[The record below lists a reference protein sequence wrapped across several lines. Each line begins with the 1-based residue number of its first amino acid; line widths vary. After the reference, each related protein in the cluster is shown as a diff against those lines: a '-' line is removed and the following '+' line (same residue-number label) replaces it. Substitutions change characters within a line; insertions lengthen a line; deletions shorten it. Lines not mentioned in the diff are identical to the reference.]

1 MAGGSNA
8 RIYIRQSSHDS
19 PEVDDFARRWINLA
33 DERLGARVVE
43 VSDEFYAPA
52 QRMLNPKPANYYFH
66 DEEGMR
72 WVDGW
77 ETSRRRR
84 AGHEHCV
91 IRLGRRGRIAGLVF
105 DTSFYTGNYPVG
117 VELEG
122 CCSDDDVPGAAAA
135 WTPLAGF
142 TRLAGDTQRLVVV
155 DAPGVCSHVRLHL
168 HPDGGMARVR
178 VFGAVDPSAVADA
191 PGLVDLAALENG
203 GRIVGCNDRHFGSV
217 NAMIAPG
224 PSVEWGKGWET
235 RRRREPGN
243 DWAVIALAQ
252 PGRIEE
258 VEVDTKYYLA
268 NQPDR
273 FSLQAVL
280 LDGPMPD
287 ELLLNQSM
295 FWPELLGEQAL
306 KGGASLQVKDGLR
319 APGRVSHVRLNIF
332 PDGGVTRLRLR
343 GRVR

>member
-1 MAGGSNA
+1 MAGGNNA
-8 RIYIRQSSHDS
+8 RIYIRKTSQNT
-19 PEVDDFARRWINLA
+19 PEVNDFARRWVNLA
-33 DERLGARVVE
+33 DARLGARVVE

-52 QRMLNPKPANYYFH
+52 QRMLNPQPANYYFH

-77 ETSRRRR
+77 ETSRRRQ

-91 IRLGRRGRIAGLVF
+91 IRLGRRGRVAGLVF

-117 VELEG
+117 VEVEG
-122 CCSDDDVPGAAAA
+122 CRSDDETPGAGAA
-135 WTPLAGF
+135 WTPLVGF
-142 TRLAGDTQRLVVV
+142 TPLAGDTQRLVVI
-155 DAPGVCSHVRLHL
+155 DDPGLHNHVRLHL

-178 VFGAVDPSAVADA
+178 VLGAVDPSPLAGA

-217 NAMIAPG
+217 DAMIAPG

-235 RRRREPGN
+235 RRRREPGH
-243 DWAVIALAQ
+243 DWAVIALAR

-268 NQPDR
+268 NQPHR
-273 FSLQAVL
+273 FSLQAVKVE
-280 LDGPMPD
+280 DTPAD
-287 ELLLNQSM
+287 EVLLNQSM
-295 FWPELLGEQAL
+295 FWPELLGEVEL
-306 KGGASLQVKDGLR
+306 KGGACLQLRDGLR
-319 APGRVSHVRLNIF
+319 APGAVSHVRLNIF

-343 GRVR
+343 GRPQ